1 MEVIRHGRV
10 ETQTCHALG
19 AGIDGV
25 GQPDP
30 LLRRRIA
37 HNVMEVVLAFPAAAE
52 EEAVAAGQQEDALVL
67 RQEIEERRD
76 QRAACPGDVGETGSW
91 RGLALGHVEET
102 LEGLGQLPAVVRVR
116 DGALPGPGDAHAA
129 AERLDG
135 ETGEDL
141 DEEVVGEASHR
152 PHLEQKS
159 ET

>member
-1 MEVIRHGRV
+1 MEVIRHGGV
-10 ETQTCHALG
+10 KTQTCHALG

-37 HNVMEVVLAFPAAAE
+37 HDVMEVVLAFPAAAE
-52 EEAVAAGQQEDALVL
+52 EETVAAGQQEDALVL
-67 RQEIEERRD
+67 GQEIEERRD

-91 RGLALGHVEET
+91 RQLATGHVEET

-116 DGALPGPGDAHAA
+116 DDAPPGPGDAHAA

-135 ETGEDL
+135 ETGEDF
-141 DEEVVGEASHR
+141 DKEVVGQASHR

>member
-1 MEVIRHGRV
+1 MEVI
-10 ETQTCHALG
+10 
-19 AGIDGV
+19 
-25 GQPDP
+25 
-30 LLRRRIA
+30 
-37 HNVMEVVLAFPAAAE
+37 LAFPAAAE